1 MKPDLL
7 TYIMD
12 STVSASASGNDLTI
26 DFQYV
31 VSNSGAAQATNIDV
45 DAVMTDEGGNTET
58 VDLNTVQ
65 LLNALL
71 GVVPTT
77 SITLSY
83 SPGTSFL
90 YLVVDGDNN
99 IDEFKED
106 NNESLKLKIQ
116 HSVADFGDEKFYDF
130 NIFAYQYDWFIGDFV
145 GWYYGWGNSWH
156 VSWYLGW
163 GYGWNFGWYNAGA
176 GWLVGWNVGWNVG
189 WHFGWNTNGHLG
201 WQFGQTYGLYLGWG
215 WQLVAEAESTEF
227 GPF

>member
-1 MKPDLL
+1 
-7 TYIMD
+7 MD

-26 DFQYV
+26 DFQYA
-31 VSNSGAAQATNIDV
+31 VSNSGAAQAINVNV
-45 DAVMTDEGGNTET
+45 DAVMVDGGGTTET
-58 VDLNTVQ
+58 VELNTVQ
-65 LLNALL
+65 SLSALL
-71 GVVPTT
+71 SVVPTA
-77 SITLSY
+77 SITFNY
-83 SPGTSFL
+83 DPGTSFL
-90 YLVVDGDNN
+90 YLVVDGDND
-99 IDEFKED
+99 IDEFREN

-116 HSVADFGDEKFYDF
+116 HSVADFGSEQFYDF

-156 VSWYLGW
+156 VSWYVGW
-163 GYGWNFGWYNAGA
+163 GYGWNYGWYNAGA

-189 WHFGWNTNGHLG
+189 WHYGWNTSGHFG